1 MLVFRKILRTYLMDG
16 PLWNFRPG
24 FRNHHSSVIDGFV
37 LFSMLI
43 VCKGVLLITRALVR
57 VSLFM
62 LGFLRSHFWS
72 YFIPATHY

>member
-24 FRNHHSSVIDGFV
+24 FRNHHSPVIDGFV

-72 YFIPATHY
+72 YFFPAAHY